1 MILGVEERRGAASP
15 IRGVVLLDAWQDSPE
30 EFHTALGE
38 ELIEEVTRIDDEI
51 VLFMELET
59 GLLAERLAK
68 SQDVKVQD
76 VLLALLR
83 MYSADV
89 RIGDDNRIGSGAFAD
104 AVDELSLRSLQA
116 RVERDWAAVFKRDA
130 DKIIMDCLEAHA
142 YSRVNRGLPVNGDLD
157 DSSEFVNARLS
168 ALVESCINICRKS
181 DHYSAIFL
189 EILKG
194 RSPFVE
200 AKLEWWQKWLTMK
213 RKSDTPEKMQ
223 KYFVGLHAQKIGDL
237 PDNGVKALF
246 ERRAELSE
254 NIGGMEAV
262 LDRHEAAVEQAAAAV
277 ERGGD
282 GSDLAEEER
291 LAALDDARQ
300 LYMSTYIAYVSALD
314 ELTFIENRF
323 QTLEDFGSHQD
334 KLADATTDVS
344 Q

>member
-1 MILGVEERRGAASP
+1 MLY
-15 IRGVVLLDAWQDSPE
+15 AWQDSLE
-30 EFHTALGE
+30 EFRTVLGE
-38 ELIEEVTRIDDEI
+38 EMIEEVARIDDEI
-51 VLFMELET
+51 VLFLEMET

-83 MYSADV
+83 MYSADA
-89 RIGDDNRIGSGAFAD
+89 RIGDDKRIGSGAFSD
-104 AVDELSLRSLQA
+104 AVDELSLRRLQD
-116 RVERDWAAVFKRDA
+116 RVERDWAAVFERGA
-130 DKIIMDCLEAHA
+130 DEIITDCLEAHT
-142 YSRVNRGLPVNGDLD
+142 YSRYNRGLPVNGDLD
-157 DSSEFVNARLS
+157 VSPEFVNARFS

-181 DHYSAIFL
+181 DHYSGILL

-194 RSPFVE
+194 RSAFVE
-200 AKLEWWQKWLTMK
+200 AKLEWWQKWLVMK

-237 PDNGVKALF
+237 PDNGVKALL

-254 NIGGMEAV
+254 NIDGLGAL
-262 LDRHEAAVEQAAAAV
+262 LDRHDATVERAAAAV

-282 GSDLAEEER
+282 GSDVSEEER

-300 LYMSTYIAYVSALD
+300 LFMGTYIAYVSALD

-323 QTLEDFGSHQD
+323 QDLEDFGSHQD
-334 KLADATTDVS
+334 KLADTTMDIS